1 MAILAIYYKQHK
13 QWESQVSFLLYWVV
27 VYCIWIKLGT
37 IQLWVTTS
45 CLQIKNY
52 VFNQRINI
60 FSSITK
66 HLTLIAIKWSKLWY
80 WFCGLQMSKL
90 IDEGVIVLKVQNF
103 LFKLVYLVCIKWE
116 SYLEN
121 FILLHWRFR
130 TLQPWSWEICL
141 KRDFCNSCSLIW
153 WDLCWSI
160 WLLHVHHYLLCY
172 LHQFPYRWKLCTR
185 IGSIV

>member
-1 MAILAIYYKQHK
+1 MRITGIFSFILGC
-13 QWESQVSFLLYWVV
+13 SLLYMNKIRD
-27 VYCIWIKLGT
+27 YSIMGYHIMSSNKEL
-37 IQLWVTTS
+37 
-45 CLQIKNY
+45 Y
-52 VFNQRINI
+52 FNQRINI

-121 FILLHWRFR
+121 FILLHWRVR

-185 IGSIV
+185 IGSIVLSIL